1 MRYAIIGCGT
11 GGPAAALLLHR
22 QGHEVVLFDR
32 VKQLRPVGA
41 GFLLQPTGQQV
52 LRELGLLNRVLAHA
66 DRISRLVGTTSY
78 GRAVIDLRYGDLR
91 PDLHGLGVS
100 RGAISSALQ
109 DAVAAD
115 GIPVRT
121 GVEVGAVTE
130 RQDGVEVLG
139 ERFDRAVI
147 SDGARSHL
155 RPPWAR
161 SVAYPWG
168 ALWYVTQAEFARDT
182 LRQHFRDTRQ
192 FIGFLPSG
200 DRTISIFWSLRA
212 DAADDWRSR
221 GLDRWKAELRA
232 LAPDAPLDD
241 LHDPDQVV
249 FAPYF
254 DVRMSRWHTD
264 RVVWIGDAAH
274 AMSPQLGQ
282 GANLALWDAWTLSQV
297 PDFATYSRVRRAH
310 LRFYQFATRWL
321 TPFFQSSLP
330 VLAPLRDLG
339 SPVFHAW
346 PWYYRQMLLTLA
358 GVKTGALSAME
369 IP

>member
-1 MRYAIIGCGT
+1 MRYAIVGCGT
-11 GGPAAALLLHR
+11 GGPAAALFLHR
-22 QGHEVVLFDR
+22 QGHEVVLYDR
-32 VKQLRPVGA
+32 VEPLRPTGA
-41 GFLLQPTGQQV
+41 GFLLQPTGQRV
-52 LRELGLLNRVLAHA
+52 LAELGLLNRVVGHS
-66 DRISRLVGTTSY
+66 DRITRLVGTTTY
-78 GRAVIDLRYGDLR
+78 GRKVIDLRYADLR

-100 RGAISSALQ
+100 RGAIFGALH
-109 DAVAAD
+109 DAVRAAD
-115 GIPVRT
+115 IPIHT
-121 GVEVGAVTE
+121 GVEVAAVHE
-130 RQDGVEVLG
+130 GPDGVEVLG
-139 ERFDRAVI
+139 DRFDRAVI

-161 SVAYPWG
+161 TDAYPWG
-168 ALWYVTQAEFARDT
+168 ALWYVAEADFPRDT

-200 DRTISIFWSLRA
+200 DGKVSIFWSLRA
-212 DAADDWRSR
+212 DAVDDWRAR

-232 LAPDAPLDD
+232 LAPDAPLDG
-241 LHDPDQVV
+241 LRDPAQVV

-254 DVRMSRWHTD
+254 DVRLSHWHTE

-282 GANLALWDAWTLSQV
+282 GANLALWDAWTLAQV

-339 SPVFHAW
+339 SPLFHAW
-346 PWYYRQMLLTLA
+346 PWYYRQMLLTLT
-358 GVKTGALSAME
+358 GVKTGPFSAMP